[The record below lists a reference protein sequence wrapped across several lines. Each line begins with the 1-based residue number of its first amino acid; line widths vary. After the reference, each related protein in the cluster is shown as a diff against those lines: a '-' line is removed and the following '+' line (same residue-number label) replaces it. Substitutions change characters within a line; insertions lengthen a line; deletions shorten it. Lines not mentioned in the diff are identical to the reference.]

1 MPTPSEF
8 DLQKA
13 LCGWLD
19 GWPDR
24 NNVPR
29 KTPALA
35 PGVVYWHT
43 PNGGRRDAHEAR
55 RFKESGVKAGVHDL
69 LFLRPTQFES
79 GVWGLLFGLEL
90 KEPGGSQPPEKH
102 LNAAQRIMHPR
113 MLAAGMAASVTLD
126 DLAAAKAWCI
136 HYQLARN
143 VC

>member
-1 MPTPSEF
+1 MPTPSEW
-8 DLQKA
+8 DLQRA
-13 LCGWLD
+13 LCIWLD
-19 GWPDR
+19 GNPDPSG
-24 NNVPR
+24 NPR
-29 KTPALA
+29 VTPALA

-43 PNGGRRDAHEAR
+43 PNGGQRDLREAKR
-55 RFKESGVKAGVHDL
+55 LKQSGVKAGVHDL

-113 MLAAGMAASVTLD
+113 LMRAGMAVSTVLD

-136 HYQLARN
+136 HHDLAIA
-143 VC
+143 C